1 MNNRTRCLYPPRP
14 TPHHV
19 IIPCQGSIAVMVE
32 PFMAGSLN
40 AMVVNVLEVPCD
52 LVLSCGLGLGLGS
65 GTQG

>member
-1 MNNRTRCLYPPRP
+1 
-14 TPHHV
+14 
-19 IIPCQGSIAVMVE
+19 MVE

-52 LVLSCGLGLGLGS
+52 LVLSCGLGLGLGL